1 MRRQYRGTH
10 GAGTE
15 SAGAG
20 AVLHRSVRG
29 GSRPR
34 HTPLRRLVCATVAL
48 AAQAALPAVAA
59 TFPIDLHP
67 DWGDMNISAETGTIE
82 GSRPLTYVMLS
93 SQDSRKA
100 RCRVTFDMRALR
112 PEVFHRQLAPGK
124 TLTIHYNPIRVVNR
138 MIIDVHCTP
147 MHATKP
153 APETD

>member
-1 MRRQYRGTH
+1 MRRQHRGTT
-10 GAGTE
+10 GARSGRT
-15 SAGAG
+15 AAG
-20 AVLHRSVRG
+20 AVFHPSVTGAHRL
-29 GSRPR
+29 R
-34 HTPLRRLVCATVAL
+34 HIPPRRLVCAAIAL
-48 AAQAALPAVAA
+48 AALPAVAA

-100 RCRVTFDMRALR
+100 RCRATFDMRALP

-124 TLTIHYNPIRVVNR
+124 TLRIHYGPIRVVNR
-138 MIIDVHCTP
+138 MTIDVHCTP
-147 MHATKP
+147 MHAAKP

>member
-1 MRRQYRGTH
+1 MRRQHRGTT
-10 GAGTE
+10 GARSGRT
-15 SAGAG
+15 AAG
-20 AVLHRSVRG
+20 AVFHPSVTGAHRL
-29 GSRPR
+29 R
-34 HTPLRRLVCATVAL
+34 HIPARRLVCATIAL
-48 AAQAALPAVAA
+48 AAQAAVAA

-67 DWGDMNISAETGTIE
+67 DWGDMNITAETGTIE

-124 TLTIHYNPIRVVNR
+124 TLRIHYGPMRVVNR
-138 MIIDVHCTP
+138 MSIAVHCTP
-147 MHATKP
+147 MYTITKP

>member
-1 MRRQYRGTH
+1 MRRQHRGTT

-20 AVLHRSVRG
+20 AVFHPSVRG

-34 HTPLRRLVCATVAL
+34 HTPLRRLVCAAIAL
-48 AAQAALPAVAA
+48 AALPGATA

-67 DWGDMNISAETGTIE
+67 DWGDMNITAETGTIE
-82 GSRPLTYVMLS
+82 GSRPLTYVRLS

-124 TLTIHYNPIRVVNR
+124 TLTIHYGPMRVVNR
-138 MIIDVHCTP
+138 MSIDVHCTP
-147 MHATKP
+147 MHTITKP

>member
-1 MRRQYRGTH
+1 M
-10 GAGTE
+10 
-15 SAGAG
+15 
-20 AVLHRSVRG
+20 
-29 GSRPR
+29 
-34 HTPLRRLVCATVAL
+34 CAAIAL
-48 AAQAALPAVAA
+48 AALPGVAA

-93 SQDSRKA
+93 NQDSRKA

-124 TLTIHYNPIRVVNR
+124 TLTIHYDPIRVVNR

-153 APETD
+153 APETDRWAP